1 MAEKVDLGKRS
12 TKDAYD
18 EQASLEGRRFIP
30 EKY

>member
-1 MAEKVDLGKRS
+1 VKMPKRS

-18 EQASLEGRRFIP
+18 DAETLEGRRFVP